1 MKKAFTLLELVFVIV
16 VIGILAAMII
26 PSTRTNP
33 LQEAAVQVL
42 SDIRYTQHLAMVN
55 DKYNPLN
62 IDSGGLTKWYKERW
76 QIIFSSNANSGLEM
90 GYTIFS
96 DTSGDST
103 GNPQESEIAI
113 NPADSSSRLTGGFT
127 GANALNIDHATFVG
141 TNKLNIGRSYG
152 VANVTFSNSC
162 DGVNGLSKRIAFDH
176 MGRPL
181 QGDISSNVIA
191 LDNNDLIQADCDILL
206 THSSG
211 NTITIRVQEETGFSC
226 ILDTSNQC
234 I

>member
-33 LQEAAVQVL
+33 LQEAAIQVL
-42 SDIRYTQHLAMVN
+42 SDIRYTQHLAMVD
-55 DKYNPLN
+55 DKYDPSNL
-62 IDSGGLTKWYKERW
+62 DSAGVTKWYKERW
-76 QIIFSSNANSGLEM
+76 QIIFSSNTNSDGQM

-103 GNPQESEIAI
+103 GHPNEIEIAI
-113 NPADSSSRLTGGFT
+113 DPNNVNRRMTGGYT
-127 GANALNIDHATFVG
+127 GDINLDINGVNFLG
-141 TNKLNIGRSYG
+141 MKKLNLGRSYG
-152 VANVTFSNSC
+152 VGNVTFSNSC
-162 DGVNGLSKRIAFDH
+162 DGANGSSKRISFDH

-181 QGDISSNVIA
+181 QGDISTNVMA
-191 LDNNDLIQADCDILL
+191 LENDDLIQSDCDILL
-206 THSSG
+206 THENG
-211 NTITIRVQEETGFSC
+211 DTITIRVEEETGFSC
-226 ILDTSNQC
+226 ILNSANQC